1 MSDWRRAKADFRNG
15 VCMPLENKMLIG
27 AIRENGGQGGG
38 LTNPAE

>member
-27 AIRENGGQGGG
+27 ASAKTGDKAGD
-38 LTNPAE
+38 